1 MKIVVG
7 VAGSIAAYK
16 TPDLVRRLK
25 EQNCEVRVVMTDGA
39 RAFISPLT
47 LQAVSGNPVVY
58 DLLDPA
64 HEAGMGHIELSRW
77 ADLIV
82 IAPASANT
90 ISKLACGLANDLLGA
105 ICLAAPCPIVIAPGM
120 NRLMWDNPAIQDNL
134 ALLRERGLDIMEPGS
149 GSPACGEV
157 GKGRMPEPLEIR
169 DYLMDHYGKKAQ
181 ARATLLAGKRVVI
194 TAGPTVE
201 EIDPVRYI
209 SNYSSG
215 KMGYALAE
223 SAKKAGAEVTL
234 ISGPVALTP
243 PAGVE
248 FISIKTAAE
257 LLAASLKSVDADG
270 IFIAAAAVADYRVA
284 NPAAQ
289 QLKKTDDSDTM
300 TLVLTKN
307 PDILAS
313 VSSLPQ
319 NKRPFCIGFAA
330 ETNDVLQHGK
340 EKRAR
345 KNLDMI
351 CINDVSGGKVFG
363 QDSNEMIIL
372 DRSDREYPL
381 KKASKETIA
390 DEIITLVSAQLN
402 PA

>member
-90 ISKLACGLANDLLGA
+90 ISKLACGLANDLLSA

-120 NRLMWDNPAIQDNL
+120 NRLMWNNPAIQDNL

-149 GSPACGEV
+149 GSQACGEV

-169 DYLMDHYGKKAQ
+169 DYLMGHYGKKAQ

-243 PAGVE
+243 PSGVE

-284 NPAAQ
+284 HPAAQ
-289 QLKKTDDSDTM
+289 KLKKTDDSDTM

-381 KKASKETIA
+381 KKAPKETIA